1 MRPLR
6 RDVGIAP
13 SRRQF
18 LLGSAAV
25 GLTLPAWAR
34 SVHAA
39 APERLRLA
47 SVGVGGMGG
56 ADLGSLSSH
65 PKLDVVALCDVD
77 SRRLAEAGSRHPKAK
92 LYSDYR
98 VMLDEMHDGI
108 DAVQVST
115 PDHTHAAAAMTAM
128 NHGKHVYCQK
138 PLTHDVYEA
147 RQLRLAA
154 EKTGVVTQMGTQ
166 IHSHGAYRTAV
177 KLVQSGAIGKVSE
190 VHSWSSKTWGY
201 EGAQPAP
208 AKVPEFLD
216 WNLWLGTAPQTE
228 YAEGQYHPAN
238 WRRWYD
244 FGCGTMGDMA
254 IHILDPVFTALK
266 LGTPHKIISQSSKP
280 PGKSYGLQNETRFS
294 ISATDYTTD
303 DFALTWYDGGRMPE
317 TKSWPEQLQKSLPD
331 QGSVFIGEK
340 GYVLIASR
348 RQPIADPEFERGQAR
363 DRTSRRRRSLSLVR
377 RCLLRGRTDDCT
389 FRLRGAAYRVRSSR
403 RFSKPFPPARA
414 CVGRGKHDREG
425 FRSSAAIDQAHLS
438 RRVRDQ
444 RLKLGLAG
452 DLVGNCLGVQR
463 HLDATPAI
471 KDVRPSQKRW
481 NSALLGLIVAAI
493 SELRTTSPNHD
504 ARSSRASP

>member
-1 MRPLR
+1 MPSNLGNTMRPLR
-6 RDVGIAP
+6 REIGFAA

-18 LLGSAAV
+18 LLGSTAA
-25 GLTLPAWAR
+25 GLMLPAWAR

-47 SVGVGGMGG
+47 SVGVGGMG
-56 ADLGSLSSH
+56 ASDLGSLSSH

-77 SRRLAEAGSRHPKAK
+77 SRRLAEAASRHPKAK

-115 PDHTHAAAAMTAM
+115 PDHTHAPAAMTAM

-154 EKTGVVTQMGTQ
+154 EKSGVVTQMGTQ

-208 AKVPEFLD
+208 AKVPEFLNWD
-216 WNLWLGTAPQTE
+216 LWLGSAPQTE

-254 IHILDPVFTALK
+254 IHILDPVFSALK
-266 LGTPHKIISQSSKP
+266 LGTPHKLISHSSKP
-280 PGKSYGLQNETRFS
+280 PAKSYGLQNETRFS

-303 DFALTWYDGGRMPE
+303 DFVLTWYDGGRMPE
-317 TKSWPEQLQKSLPD
+317 TKAWPEPITKALPD
-331 QGSVFIGEK
+331 QGSIFIGERGYILLPHIANPVLVLNSAADKHEIEQVAGGDHYHLFVDACLGGAPTTAHFGYAGPLTESVLLGVLANRFPQQELVWDAESMTIK
-340 GYVLIASR
+340 GLDAAQQLIK
-348 RQPIADPEFERGQAR
+348 
-363 DRTSRRRRSLSLVR
+363 RT
-377 RCLLRGRTDDCT
+377 
-389 FRLRGAAYRVRSSR
+389 Y
-403 RFSKPFPPARA
+403 
-414 CVGRGKHDREG
+414 REG
-425 FRSSAAIDQAHLS
+425 FEVEGLS
-438 RRVRDQ
+438 
-444 RLKLGLAG
+444 
-452 DLVGNCLGVQR
+452 
-463 HLDATPAI
+463 
-471 KDVRPSQKRW
+471 
-481 NSALLGLIVAAI
+481 
-493 SELRTTSPNHD
+493 
-504 ARSSRASP
+504 